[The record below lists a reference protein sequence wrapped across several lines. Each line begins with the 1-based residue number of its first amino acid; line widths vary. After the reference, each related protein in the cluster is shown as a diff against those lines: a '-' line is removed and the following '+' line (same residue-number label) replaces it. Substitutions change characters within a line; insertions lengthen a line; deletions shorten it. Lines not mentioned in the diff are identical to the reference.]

1 MTDRASFVA
10 LEQFIREIKES
21 ASEEVSFIIVGNKTD
36 ETRVVSTEEGQ
47 GIRIS
52 KRFLHNKNLQ
62 INIMLCSWKRRQKQE
77 KMSTLFLNN

>member
-47 GIRIS
+47 GTIHVKAI
-52 KRFLHNKNLQ
+52 LTQ
-62 INIMLCSWKRRQKQE
+62 
-77 KMSTLFLNN
+77 